1 MANFQLSQTGNT
13 DIQTAFRFR
22 LNVATQSNSSELGL
36 NNKISAYII
45 STDLPSATGEPI
57 VWSLPGGMQNHQAGK
72 RTIKPINLEFVI
84 PSVAGSSWYRTVEK
98 WHNATYNLNNGQN
111 VGKATYCTDGIS
123 IALESERGE
132 TMYIF
137 RLLRAQP
144 TETNYGAVNSEGNEL
159 IKVTTTLVYDN
170 YELTDGNGTL
180 LRGQSN

>member
-84 PSVAGSSWYRTVEK
+84 PSVAG
-98 WHNATYNLNNGQN
+98 
-111 VGKATYCTDGIS
+111 
-123 IALESERGE
+123 
-132 TMYIF
+132 F
-137 RLLRAQP
+137 F
-144 TETNYGAVNSEGNEL
+144 
-159 IKVTTTLVYDN
+159 LV
-170 YELTDGNGTL
+170 
-180 LRGQSN
+180 

>member
-1 MANFQLSQTGNT
+1 MANFSLSQTAGT
-13 DIQTAFRFR
+13 DIQTTFRFR
-22 LNVATQSNSSELGL
+22 LNVATAANGSQLGL
-36 NNKISAYII
+36 TNTISAYII
-45 STDLPSATGEPI
+45 STDLPSATGDPI

-98 WHNATYNLNNGQN
+98 WQHATYDLETGRN

-123 IALESERGE
+123 ISLESERGNQ
-132 TMYIF
+132 MYVF

-170 YELTDGNGTL
+170 YQLTDGSGNL
-180 LRGQSN
+180 LRGQAN